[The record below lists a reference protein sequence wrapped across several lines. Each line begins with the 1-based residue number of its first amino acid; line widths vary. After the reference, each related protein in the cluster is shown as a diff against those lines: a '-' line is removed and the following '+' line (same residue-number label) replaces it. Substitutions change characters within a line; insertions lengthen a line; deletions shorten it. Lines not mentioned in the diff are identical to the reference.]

1 MQLEETTGSLVVQV
15 MVALLLVSE
24 GFEVKVRDGGVLSTE
39 RNNVHLQPSI
49 QDNFYIQP
57 IYITE

>member
-15 MVALLLVSE
+15 MVALLLVNE

-39 RNNVHLQPSI
+39 RNNVFARHPFMFVFHTANI
-49 QDNFYIQP
+49 
-57 IYITE
+57 